1 MCGQK
6 GTYSRAKVESG
17 RCYGSWRQIQLL
29 KTAQYLRWLSGRWR
43 ESKIELHNFG
53 SVHRPGIDD
62 FNADVGASNREI
74 RVREVRVRETCV
86 AFQHDANTSMFRVA
100 SRDQKQ

>member
-1 MCGQK
+1 M
-6 GTYSRAKVESG
+6 E
-17 RCYGSWRQIQLL
+17 
-29 KTAQYLRWLSGRWR
+29 TAQYLRWLSGRWR

-53 SVHRPGIDD
+53 SVHGTGIFDCH
-62 FNADVGASNREI
+62 ADVGASDREI

-100 SRDQKQ
+100 SGDRKQ